1 MRAATAAGHARVDGY
16 FPDGLRGVEDYRR
29 YLRSANIGAHAR
41 FCDVSAHVAQG
52 LLHLEVEPQPVG
64 GGESAVDLV
73 HDMIVRIGVED
84 GEAER
89 LHADVATHVRRLT
102 GFDRVMVYTASSP
115 TVPAR

>member
-1 MRAATAAGHARVDGY
+1 MSARMW
-16 FPDGLRGVEDYRR
+16 RR
-29 YLRSANIGAHAR
+29 DCCIWRSSH
-41 FCDVSAHVAQG
+41 S
-52 LLHLEVEPQPVG
+52 PSG
-64 GGESAVDLV
+64 GGESAVDLA